1 MELKIGEFQAPKQI
15 TFNYQDLKAQLEQ
28 KCSDYKGIVVTEDQI
43 APAKAD
49 LASLRKMDKAL
60 NDERIRLQKE
70 YMEPFNIFK
79 AQIDELRT
87 IVIEAEDAIDVQLK
101 AFDEKQKAEKME
113 QIKGAFEAAGFANF
127 VTLEMIFNK
136 SWLNKSCSIKKVQD
150 DLTEIQHRI
159 GEEVL
164 TINQLP
170 EFSFEALECYKQT
183 LSLPDAIA
191 RGRHLADIQRRKE
204 EAKKQAEE
212 DALAKAA
219 EQEQE
224 EEKPQEQ
231 PENQPE
237 VQRWPV
243 TFQTLVSEDEART
256 IVTFLKEHGIKYQL
270 IQ

>member
-28 KCSDYKGIVVTEDQI
+28 KCAEYKGLVVTEDQI

-70 YMEPFNIFK
+70 YMEPFNLFK
-79 AQIDELRT
+79 AQIDDLRT
-87 IVIEAEDAIDVQLK
+87 IVIEAEGAIDVQLK
-101 AFDEKQKAEKME
+101 AFDEKQKAEKMD
-113 QIKGAFEAAGFANF
+113 QIKEAFNAAGFANF
-127 VTLEMIFNK
+127 VTLEKIFSK
-136 SWLNKSCSIKKVQD
+136 AWLNKTCTIKKVQE

-191 RGRHLADIQRRKE
+191 RGRQLADIQRRKE

-212 DALAKAA
+212 DALAQAA
-219 EQEQE
+219 AQEQE

-231 PENQPE
+231 PEKQ

-243 TFQTLVSEDEART
+243 TFQTLVSEDEARM
-256 IVTFLKEHGIKYQL
+256 IVTFLREHGIKYQL